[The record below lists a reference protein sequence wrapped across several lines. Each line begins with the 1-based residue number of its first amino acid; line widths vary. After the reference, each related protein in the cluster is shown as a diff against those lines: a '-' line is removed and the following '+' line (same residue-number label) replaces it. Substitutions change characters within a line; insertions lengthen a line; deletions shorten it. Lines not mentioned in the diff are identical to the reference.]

1 VLPKV
6 RYETQGNTVR
16 AVEPLV
22 DGQPDRVRDSHGR
35 PVVLLRRRHD
45 RACVAAANARGN
57 LHYSP
62 GLHREGSIT
71 IKLNFFCGVCGY
83 VALGMRF
90 NCEDAP
96 KRLRCHII
104 PIRGFGSREV
114 WYGLVVKRSPIGFS
128 PGLPVIND

>member
-1 VLPKV
+1 MLPKV

-83 VALGMRF
+83 VALGYAVQLLRRTEAPPMPHNSHQRLWLTGSLVWPGRQTFPNWVLSRF
-90 NCEDAP
+90 A
-96 KRLRCHII
+96 RHQ
-104 PIRGFGSREV
+104 
-114 WYGLVVKRSPIGFS
+114 
-128 PGLPVIND
+128 